1 VKFVYRCII
10 MKIIFLGDIVGKTGR
25 EAVKKVLPKLKK
37 KFKPDIVIA
46 NCENISH
53 GSGASNKTLDEM
65 KDAGINYFTAGNH
78 IFKGVKNGSIWERDD
93 LVRPLNYPS
102 DSRVPGVGFLKM
114 KILGEEILLVSLQGL
129 VFMPEYIES
138 PFRIFK
144 EFLSEHKNKLVVV
157 DFHGEATSE
166 KITFGLAFDGKASA
180 VFGTHTHIQTADERI
195 LPGGTAYITDA
206 GMCGSQNSSIGIDFK
221 EIIKHFET
229 GLKFKTEPGEF
240 PAIVCG
246 VLVDIDFSHR
256 KAKKI
261 TRIFEVVK

>member
-1 VKFVYRCII
+1 

-37 KFKPDIVIA
+37 KFAPDLVVA

-78 IFKGVKNGSIWERDD
+78 IFKGVKNESIWERDD

-102 DSRVPGVGFLKM
+102 DPRVPGVGFLKM

-138 PFRIFK
+138 PYKIFK
-144 EFLSEHKNKLVVV
+144 EFASHHKDKIIIV
-157 DFHGEATSE
+157 DFHAEATSE
-166 KITFGLAFDGKASA
+166 KVTFGLAFDGKASA
-180 VFGTHTHIQTADERI
+180 ILGTHTHIQTADERI
-195 LPGGTAYITDA
+195 LPSGTAYITDV
-206 GMCGSQNSSIGIDFK
+206 GMCGSQNSSIGIDAN
-221 EIIKHFET
+221 EVIKHFET
-229 GLKFKTEPGEF
+229 GLKFKTEPGDF
-240 PAIVCG
+240 PAIVNG
-246 VLVDIDFSHR
+246 VLIEIDFSSQ

-261 TRIFEVVK
+261 KRIFEVVR